1 VTQARRIGPFD
12 LSDFLGEGHGTNLYR
27 AVRPEGV
34 RPPYEVCIRIAQ
46 NPVDAEIARAIRTE
60 YETLRA
66 MDNPRIPKA
75 YGHYPDES
83 AIAMSYYAGATLSDV
98 LQAQSDG
105 LIKLSISTAIDIVIE
120 IAHGL
125 RHAHSIVG
133 PNGTRIT
140 HGHLGPQRVRIT
152 PNGDVVVVGF
162 GSQTKGRHP
171 AYTAPETADGTAI
184 SPASDQWTLGAMMV
198 ELILGERLYT
208 GVANIDHAT
217 RDGDVGFWTSRVAE
231 VHPELEPALRTMLAT
246 DPDARF
252 RRGHELLKALLSAG
266 RKIGGTV
273 NRRNLATS
281 VMTHGHRL
289 SRVRPE
295 RNPLDISLPM
305 TGEAAPA
312 ASAGPPPVR
321 DLPSPS
327 PHDFSAATPPLA
339 ASLPS
344 EPRLHETDSY
354 DSEVTVDIADTLEKA
369 PPAPEPAPR
378 YLPSEFAGAALGS
391 LMLALGITYV
401 FWVL

>member
-12 LSDFLGEGHGTNLYR
+12 LAEFLGEGHGTNLYR
-27 AVRPEGV
+27 AIRPEGV
-34 RPPYEVCIRIAQ
+34 RPPYQVCIRIAQ
-46 NPVDAEIARAIRTE
+46 NPADSEIASAIRSE
-60 YETLRA
+60 HEILRA

-75 YGHYPDES
+75 YGHYADES
-83 AIAMSYYAGATLSDV
+83 AIAMSYYAGASLSDV
-98 LQAQSDG
+98 LQAQSDD
-105 LIKLSISTAIDIVIE
+105 LIDLSISTAIDIVIE

-133 PNGTRIT
+133 PEGQRII

-162 GSQTKGRHP
+162 GSQTKGRHA
-171 AYTAPETADGTAI
+171 AYTAPETADGANI
-184 SPASDQWTLGAMMV
+184 SPASDQWALGAIMV

-208 GVANIDHAT
+208 GVANIDHAV
-217 RDGDVGFWTSRVAE
+217 RDGDVGFWTSRVGE
-231 VHPELEPALRTMLAT
+231 VHPELEPPLRTMLAA

-281 VMTHGHRL
+281 VMAHGHRL

-295 RNPLDISLPM
+295 RNPLDISLPS
-305 TGEAAPA
+305 TSGG
-312 ASAGPPPVR
+312 SQPPVR
-321 DLPSPS
+321 ELRTSP
-327 PHDFSAATPPLA
+327 PHIALDATATPLVAPPL
-339 ASLPS
+339 SDPS
-344 EPRLHETDSY
+344 MTGAEAYETD
-354 DSEVTVDIADTLEKA
+354 VTMDIPDTMEKA

-391 LMLALGITYV
+391 LMLVLGITYV

>member
-12 LSDFLGEGHGTNLYR
+12 LAEFLGEGHGTNLYR
-27 AVRPEGV
+27 AIRPEGV

-46 NPVDAEIARAIRTE
+46 DPVDAEIANAIRSE
-60 YETLRA
+60 YEILRA

-75 YGHYPDES
+75 YGHYPDEP
-83 AIAMSYYAGATLSDV
+83 AFAMSYYAGATLSDV
-98 LQAQSDG
+98 LQAQSDD

-133 PNGTRIT
+133 PEGQRIT

-162 GSQTKGRHP
+162 GSQTKGRHA
-171 AYTAPETADGTAI
+171 AYTAPETTDGANI
-184 SPASDQWTLGAMMV
+184 SPASDQWALGAIMV

-208 GVANIDHAT
+208 GVANIDQAV
-217 RDGDVGFWTSRVAE
+217 RDGDVGFWTSRVGE
-231 VHPELEPALRTMLAT
+231 VHPELEPPLRTMLAA

-252 RRGHELLKALLSAG
+252 RRGHELLKALLAAG

-273 NRRNLATS
+273 NRRNLAAA
-281 VMTHGHRL
+281 VMSHGHRL

-295 RNPLDISLPM
+295 RNPLDISLPS
-305 TGEAAPA
+305 T
-312 ASAGPPPVR
+312 AGKSQPPVR
-321 DLPSPS
+321 EHQSSP
-327 PHDFSAATPPLA
+327 PQVAPDAAAATPLVAPKPL
-339 ASLPS
+339 
-344 EPRLHETDSY
+344 ETSVFETEAY
-354 DSEVTVDIADTLEKA
+354 ETEVTIDIPDTMEKA

-391 LMLALGITYV
+391 LMVLLGVTYV